1 LRAQKGRFFCV
12 ETRRKTECN
21 YFEVIEVPR
30 SARTISAADTYHIVQ
45 RGINRQQ
52 IFEDGDDCRYYLYL
66 LSETKQSMGY
76 EIYAYCLM
84 GNHLHLL
91 LKTNA
96 SPLED
101 IFRRLGIRYAS
112 YFNRKYERAGH
123 LFQGRYLSEVVENDS
138 YLLSALRYIHQNP
151 VNAGLCKTPEEYPW
165 SSSKGYLRGTDEIV
179 NTEFALS
186 LFSKDKQR
194 QVSLYT
200 DFMSEAEGGRILD
213 YRSDAKSK
221 DEQVKKRI
229 DEICGMHNVGGI
241 QQLNINERD
250 ELLRGLKA
258 EGASLR
264 RIARLTGISVGII
277 RRV

>member
-1 LRAQKGRFFCV
+1 
-12 ETRRKTECN
+12 
-21 YFEVIEVPR
+21 
-30 SARTISAADTYHIVQ
+30 
-45 RGINRQQ
+45 
-52 IFEDGDDCRYYLYL
+52 
-66 LSETKQSMGY
+66 MGY

-101 IFRRLGIRYAS
+101 IFKRLGIRYVS
-112 YFNRKYERAGH
+112 YFNRKYERTGH
-123 LFQGRYLSEVVENDS
+123 LFQGRYLSEAVENDS
-138 YLLSALRYIHQNP
+138 YLLSVLRYIHQNP
-151 VNAGLCKTPEEYPW
+151 VNAGLCTTPEEYPW

-179 NTEFALS
+179 DTEFVLS
-186 LFSKDKQR
+186 LFSEDSQR

-200 DFMSEAEGGRILD
+200 DFMSEAGGGRILD

-229 DEICGMHNVGGI
+229 DEICGMHNVGGV

-250 ELLRGLKA
+250 ELIRGLKA

-264 RIARLTGISVGII
+264 RIARLTGIPVGII
-277 RRV
+277 RRR